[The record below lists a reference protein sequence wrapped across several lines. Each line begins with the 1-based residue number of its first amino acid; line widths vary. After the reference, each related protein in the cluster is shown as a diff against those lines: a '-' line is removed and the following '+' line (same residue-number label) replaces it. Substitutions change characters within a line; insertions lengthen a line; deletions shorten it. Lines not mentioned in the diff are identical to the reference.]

1 MKTLTLADI
10 TKVTIDYYARSPEL
24 AGRCLTAAAQI
35 DDDGECF
42 RTWVKEL
49 TDRGL
54 DVGEIA
60 RAELMRPSPL
70 YDAIHRKTR

>member
-35 DDDGECF
+35 DDGGECF

-60 RAELMRPSPL
+60 RAELMRPSPFL
-70 YDAIHRKTR
+70 NAMWGKAR